1 MTRAEKCLD
10 IIRSE
15 IASTG
20 KFPTRRIII
29 ERMGLFDPR
38 ALDDVLLNLI
48 VAGKIERERCRTNQG
63 SQFIYRLKD
72 PSVAGVK

>member
-15 IASTG
+15 IAATG
-20 KFPTRRIII
+20 KCPTRRIII
-29 ERMGLFDPR
+29 ERMGLLDPR

-48 VAGKIERERCRTNQG
+48 VAGKLERERCRTSHG
-63 SQFIYRLKD
+63 SRFIYRLKE
-72 PSVAGVK
+72 PSVEGAR